1 MEEKARQSLN
11 FVSRSKNTKEIQENE
26 GYRIEIMLGAELE
39 ATILN

>member
-11 FVSRSKNTKEIQENE
+11 FVSKNTKEIQENE